1 MAGALMKKAFTL
13 IELLVVI
20 AIIAILAAILFPVFA
35 QAKVAAKKTSDL
47 SNTKQLGLATLMYA
61 TDNDDTFPLQSGK
74 TPLGEEWYY
83 NGFVMVPWDWWNSVT
98 QAYEAFLATGK
109 YPGGL
114 GASACALV
122 GGAMGLPQNTILPY
136 TKNMGIFAAPSFE
149 KDQQHFAAYG
159 PYQDVAKPY
168 AKLTYSMN
176 GLVSDYP
183 TSGITSPA
191 DVMLWWPGFG
201 SNIYE
206 GFTYT
211 NPFLVCPHPD
221 QPCRFDPNGPVI
233 DPGLQQNGN
242 VCPNHD
248 LQYGPGYSGGLQ
260 NGQNSDFG
268 NVGYGT
274 VWMYGKQ
281 ENWTFTDGHARSR
294 PMGTGDQKLDPFDV
308 NCYDAAGHPN
318 AANSACINAAVFDQ
332 VCHIPIFRPDYQP

>member
-1 MAGALMKKAFTL
+1 MKKAFTL

-35 QAKVAAKKTSDL
+35 QAKVAAKKTQDL
-47 SNTKQLGLATLMYA
+47 SNLKQEALATLMYGA
-61 TDNDDTFPLQSGK
+61 DNVDIFPLQSGR

-83 NGFVMVPWDWWNSVT
+83 NGFVMVPSNWWNSAN
-98 QAYEAFLATGK
+98 QAYAGEQATGS
-109 YPGGL
+109 Y
-114 GASACALV
+114 V
-122 GGAMGLPQNTILPY
+122 GGALGEGAAFLVAGALGLPQNVILPY
-136 TKNMGIFAAPSFE
+136 QKNLDLFASPTYE

-159 PYQDVAKPY
+159 PYQDVATPY
-168 AKLTYSMN
+168 AKVTYSMN
-176 GLVSDYP
+176 GLLSSYP
-183 TSGITSPA
+183 SSGVTSPSSA
-191 DVMLWWPGFG
+191 MLWWPGFG
-201 SNIYE
+201 SNVYE

-233 DPGLQQNGN
+233 DPGLAQSGN

-248 LQYGPGYSGGLQ
+248 LQYGPGQSGGLQ

-274 VWMYGKQ
+274 VWMFGKQ
-281 ENWTFTDGHARSR
+281 ENWAFSDGHAKSH

-308 NCYDAAGHPN
+308 NCYDSAGHPN
-318 AANSACINAAVFDQ
+318 AANSGCTNAAVFDQ
-332 VCHIPIFRPDYQP
+332 VCHIPLFRPDYQP